1 MICKMFTQ
9 TLKKYK
15 TAEKRKILIAFDDMI
30 ADIINNKNLNSTVT
44 ELFVRGRKLNISVVF
59 ITQSYIKVPQMLD

>member
-1 MICKMFTQ
+1 MQDVYTNIE
-9 TLKKYK
+9 KYK

-44 ELFVRGRKLNISVVF
+44 ELFVGGRKLNISVVF